1 MKRCGLL
8 NAVLR
13 VDITAIVLK
22 EMFKDFE
29 VAIRRTVQVH
39 VRSRWFLM
47 RGMDD
52 NIRTRSEA
60 LGHAKGGKDGMSS
73 LHAYHKCSSHDV
85 PVFPNLHEWLVR
97 STVASLISQLRTR
110 LEH

>member
-8 NAVLR
+8 DAVLR
-13 VDITAIVLK
+13 VDITAIVFK

-47 RGMDD
+47 RGVDD

-60 LGHAKGGKDGMSS
+60 LGNAKGGKDDMSS
-73 LHAYHKCSSHDV
+73 LHACKA
-85 PVFPNLHEWLVR
+85 FL
-97 STVASLISQLRTR
+97 A
-110 LEH
+110 